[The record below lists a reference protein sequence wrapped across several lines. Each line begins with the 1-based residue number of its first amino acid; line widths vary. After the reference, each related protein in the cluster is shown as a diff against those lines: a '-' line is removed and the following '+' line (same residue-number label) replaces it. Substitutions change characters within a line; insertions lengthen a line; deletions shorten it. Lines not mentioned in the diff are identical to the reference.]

1 MKRLFLL
8 SIGCGFFFIN
18 TLVASA
24 ETHIPSGIISDNTVW
39 TASSSPYIIDGNVDI
54 ARGRTLTIEPGVVI
68 DTHLTGDDRPMIG
81 VENSSIII
89 NGTESNPV
97 TIRNLWDISIFQ
109 ATVTISHLH
118 MSAIEGGLSLY
129 ESNADIKYS
138 TFAGAYN
145 AIQINGGTTTIAS
158 SSVSAE
164 HSSIYIQNSMPVLVM
179 STSSEAYGIGGIG
192 NALDP
197 YSATV
202 VVTNSSFFGTST
214 IAIDNTGAIAE
225 NIVSAIG
232 NWWGR
237 SSGPAGN
244 ISADISV
251 RVRGPVNYTPWLMS
265 EPDLVDREIAK
276 TICCSSVLFIPG
288 LESSRLYRDEK
299 GLLGVGTSTN
309 TLWEPNRN
317 DDVRALFLNVNGSS
331 TDKSIYSGGPIGSAW
346 TYGVYGKFMKFLDS
360 LVAGGN
366 IGSWQGFGYDWRKSI
381 PDVVLGLE
389 KKATTTESLI
399 DTVTKLAKD
408 SKTGKVTIIAHS
420 NGGLVAK
427 YLVKTLADS
436 GKANL
441 IDSVI
446 SVAVPYLGTPQAIG
460 GILHGDDESL
470 AGGLLLKASVARQ
483 LGQNMPSAYSLLPS
497 TGYYSQVPG
506 STISFATDTPVNINN
521 GSYPRSIVSF
531 ADMSSFVTD
540 AKNMNT
546 RVSSSSTDVVD
557 LVKGNAS
564 LMASAANLHG
574 VLDNFVWPSAITN
587 WAIVGWNA
595 LTTKAIEYSSRNHCS
610 MTLSGW
616 SCTVTPTHEQVKSNM
631 GDGTVVTESASFGAE
646 AQTIATIDL
655 HAIDGGKTVHA
666 NILESSTTQSVIAD
680 LISQKSSDISSVH
693 GVTLGKPDSSKE
705 STYIVISTHSPI
717 QPHLYDAS
725 GNHTGEIAGPADTE
739 DLYRAYEQN
748 IPGSTFSSIANTDTD
763 YDTYI
768 SVPDDGQKYSLVM
781 KGTGLGGFTLDID
794 RVRGGEVLNHSEYAG
809 LPVTPLT
816 VASTTI
822 QFVPYVNGGSSGGGS
837 SGSNGGSD
845 GSSEGG
851 SSISSSTFVT
861 ALPVLNIDV
870 NGDGSTDV
878 NATHDATTTV
888 STDSYL
894 DILKKTCESLN
905 RHDKGVKNQA
915 TIGASYCKDI
925 PKRIDTIK
933 DKIKKGKLGKLKH
946 DNNSLDKMAKLF
958 KHRDWKKIGD
968 TDYKDI
974 ESMIDG
980 FVSQFE

>member
-1 MKRLFLL
+1 MRVL
-8 SIGCGFFFIN
+8 FIN
-18 TLVASA
+18 TSVASA
-24 ETHIPSGIISDNTVW
+24 ETHIPGGMISSDTVW
-39 TASSSPYIIDGNVDI
+39 TASSSPYIIDGNIDI
-54 ARGRTLTIEPGVVI
+54 SQGKTLTVEPGVVI
-68 DTHLTGDDRPMIG
+68 DTYLTGDDRPMIG
-81 VENSSIII
+81 VENSTLSI
-89 NGTESNPV
+89 NGTENNPV

-109 ATVTISHLH
+109 ATATISHLH

-129 ESNADIKYS
+129 ESDADIKYS
-138 TFAGAYN
+138 TFTGAYN

-158 SSVSAE
+158 SSVSANN
-164 HSSIYIQNSMPVLVM
+164 SGIYIQNSMPVLVKN
-179 STSSEAYGIGGIG
+179 TSPEAYGIGGIG

-202 VVTNSSFFGTST
+202 AVTNSAFLGTST
-214 IAIDNTGAIAE
+214 IVIDNTGAIAK
-225 NIVSAIG
+225 NTVQAAG

-237 SSGPAGN
+237 SSGPTESMTDGV
-244 ISADISV
+244 SS

-331 TDKSIYSGGPIGSAW
+331 TDKNVYSGGPIGSAW

-360 LVAGGN
+360 QVRQGS

-381 PDVVLGLE
+381 PEVVLGRE
-389 KKATTTESLI
+389 NKATTTESLI
-399 DTVTKLAKD
+399 DTLTSLAQS

-427 YLVKTLADS
+427 YLVKVLADR
-436 GKANL
+436 GKSDL

-497 TGYYSQVPG
+497 AGYYSQVPG

-521 GSYPRSIVSF
+521 GSYPRSIASF

-546 RVSSSSTDVVD
+546 RVSSSSTDIVD

-564 LMASAANLHG
+564 FMASAANLHG

-595 LTTKAIEYSSRNHCS
+595 LTTKGITYGSRNHCS

-616 SCTVTPTHEQVKSNM
+616 SCTVTPTHEQIKSNM
-631 GDGTVVTESASFGAE
+631 GDGTVVTESAGAG
-646 AQTIATIDL
+646 AQTIASIDL

-680 LISQKSSDISSVH
+680 LISQKSLDISSVH

-768 SVPDDGQKYSLVM
+768 YVPDDGQKYSLVM

-822 QFVPYVNGGSSGGGS
+822 QFVPYSSGGGS
-837 SGSNGGSD
+837 SGSN
-845 GSSEGG
+845 GG

-878 NATHDATTTV
+878 NAIHDATTTV

-905 RHDKGVKNQA
+905 RHDKGVKKQA
-915 TIGASYCKDI
+915 TTGSSYCKDI
-925 PKRIDTIK
+925 PKRIDAIK
-933 DKIKKGKLGKLKH
+933 DKIKKGKLKRGH
-946 DNNSLDKMAKLF
+946 EMSDKIAKLF
-958 KHRDWKKIGD
+958 RHRDWKKMGD
-968 TDYKDI
+968 ADCKDI